1 MTGTTNG
8 KTSADPAVESLQ
20 LKVGGMSCSFCVS
33 TIETAYRRMAGVRD
47 VHVSLAHEEALVR
60 YEPEKITPEKIR
72 ETLRQIGYTV
82 RDPDKVKAFEEQQA
96 EMRNARNKL
105 IVVGALTLISAVL
118 MSLMWFKLAPP
129 EVLKPVLLTAT
140 PLLALATMFG
150 PGWYILTKAYYSL
163 RRAILNQH
171 VLLEFAALAGLIGG
185 VLGLVGFF
193 YDIEV
198 LRFPAAEFFA
208 VSVFVIAYHVL
219 SEWTSLYVR
228 VKASRAVER
237 LLHLQPDSA
246 WVLRDGEAIEVS
258 VQEVRVGDRVRVRP
272 GESIPVDGRVVDGG
286 SSVDM
291 SIVTGE
297 SIPVEKGPGD
307 EVVGG
312 SINQTGSLV
321 VEVTRIGEES
331 FLAQVARYIQEA
343 RAMKPGILQL
353 VDVVLKYFV
362 PGVIGF
368 AGMSFLAWTLGA
380 WLATGEM
387 DISRAIFA
395 TLAVFV
401 MGYPCALGMA
411 TPLAMIRG
419 GGMAAERGVLMRSG
433 EAFHVL
439 KDVRKVVFD
448 KTGTLT
454 RGRPTV
460 TDIVAYQGFG
470 EEALLRRAASA
481 ESASEHP
488 LAAAVLD
495 AAEAKGLRLEA
506 VNDFN
511 AEPGKGVRARLDGH
525 AVYVG
530 NPDWFTGE
538 LAAELPAATRN
549 DIRHMQD
556 EAKTVVLVGEETGGN
571 TTVLGLVAIAD
582 TLKDDAKATISRLRG
597 LGLEPVMITGDNERT
612 AHSVAQDVGIEEVL
626 AQVLPD
632 QKADRVRALQQEGY
646 RVAFVGDG
654 INDAPAL
661 MQADVGIAIGAGTD
675 IAIES
680 ADVILTGERLGG
692 VVDAYQIGGNSYRKT
707 VQNLALAFTFNG
719 IGVPAATTGL
729 VDPVWA
735 MIAMAASVTTVLA
748 NSFGGRLLTGAWQPG
763 AAQKP
768 SVGQAA
774 SPELAEA
781 GTSEVVLKVP
791 GIHCQ
796 GCVDTIQGY
805 LGAEEGIDG
814 VSGDAQA
821 KHVHVVFRPD
831 VLSIERIKAALER
844 IGYRVEAG

>member
-1 MTGTTNG
+1 MTGTAIG

-20 LKVGGMSCSFCVS
+20 LKIGGMSCSFCVS
-33 TIETAYRRMAGVRD
+33 TIEKAYRRMAGVRN

-60 YEPEKITPEKIR
+60 YEPGEITPEKIR
-72 ETLRQIGYTV
+72 ETLRQIGFTV

-96 EMRNARNKL
+96 EMRNARDKL
-105 IVVGALTLISAVL
+105 ILMGVLTLVSAAL

-129 EVLKPVLLTAT
+129 RLLQPVMLAVM
-140 PLLALATMFG
+140 PLLALGTLFG
-150 PGWYILTKAYYSL
+150 PGWYILKKAYYSL
-163 RRAILNQH
+163 RRGILNQH
-171 VLLEFAALAGLIGG
+171 VLLEFAALSGMTGG
-185 VLGLVGFF
+185 GLGLLGHF
-193 YDIEV
+193 YGIEA
-198 LRFPAAEFFA
+198 LRFPAADFFA
-208 VSVFVIAYHVL
+208 VSVFVVAYHVL

-237 LLHLQPDSA
+237 LLDLQPDTA
-246 WVLRDGEAIEVS
+246 WVLRDGEAVEVS
-258 VQEVRVGDRVRVRP
+258 VQEIRIGDRVRVRP
-272 GESIPVDGRVVDGG
+272 GESIPVDGQVVDGG

-297 SIPVEKGPGD
+297 SLPVEKSPGD

-321 VEVTRIGEES
+321 IQVTRIGEES

-362 PGVIGF
+362 PGVIAF
-368 AGMSFLAWTLGA
+368 AGLSFLIWTLGA
-380 WLATGEM
+380 WLVTGEV
-387 DISRAIFA
+387 DVSRAIFA

-401 MGYPCALGMA
+401 MGYPCSLGMA

-433 EAFHVL
+433 EAFHAL

-454 RGRPTV
+454 RGRPAV
-460 TDIVAYQGFG
+460 TDIVAYEGLG
-470 EEALLRRAASA
+470 EDELLRRAASA

-495 AAEAKGLRLEA
+495 AAEAKGLRIA
-506 VNDFN
+506 AADDFN
-511 AEPGKGVRARLDGH
+511 AEPGKGVRARLDGRNL
-525 AVYVG
+525 YVG

-538 LAAELPAATRN
+538 LAAELSALARN
-549 DIRHMQD
+549 DVSRLQD
-556 EAKTVVLVGEETGGN
+556 EAKTVVLVGEETGGD

-582 TLKDDAKATISRLRG
+582 TLKDDARDTIAHLRS
-597 LGLEPVMITGDNERT
+597 LGLEPVMITGDNART
-612 AHSVAQDVGIEEVL
+612 ARSVAREVGIDEVL

-661 MQADVGIAIGAGTD
+661 MQADVGIAVGTGTD

-707 VQNLALAFTFNG
+707 VQNLALAFSFNG
-719 IGVPAATTGL
+719 IGVPAAATGL

-748 NSFGGRLLTGAWQPG
+748 NSFGGRLLTGAWQPEASHPG
-763 AAQKP
+763 AAQEPP
-768 SVGQAA
+768 SAPAG
-774 SPELAEA
+774 A
-781 GTSEVVLKVP
+781 GTNEVVLKVP

-805 LGAEEGIDG
+805 LEAEDGIEK
-814 VSGDAQA
+814 VRGDAGA
-821 KHVHVVFRPD
+821 RSVHVVFRPEAICVD
-831 VLSIERIKAALER
+831 HIENALGR
-844 IGYRVEAG
+844 IGYRVESRR

>member
-1 MTGTTNG
+1 MTQTQFTEPFPG
-8 KTSADPAVESLQ
+8 PALESLQ
-20 LKVGGMSCSFCVS
+20 IKIGGMSCSFCVS
-33 TIETAYRRMAGVRD
+33 TINKAYRRIDGVHD
-47 VHVSLAHEEALVR
+47 VHVSLAHEEALIR
-60 YEPEKITPEKIR
+60 YEPGKITPERLR

-105 IVVGALTLISAVL
+105 IVVGVFTLISAAL

-129 EVLKPVLLTAT
+129 RLLQPVMLTAT

-150 PGWYILTKAYYSL
+150 PGLYILKKAYYSL

-171 VLLEFAALAGLIGG
+171 VLLEFAVLASMIGG
-185 VLGLVGFF
+185 VLGLVGRF
-193 YDIEV
+193 YGIEA
-198 LRFPAAEFFA
+198 LRYPAADFFA
-208 VSVFVIAYHVL
+208 VSVFVTAYHVL

-237 LLHLQPDSA
+237 LLELQPDTA
-246 WVLRDGEAIEVS
+246 WVLRDGEAMEVS
-258 VQEVRVGDRVRVRP
+258 VQEIRVGDRVRVRP

-286 SSVDM
+286 SSVDV

-297 SIPVEKGPGD
+297 AIPMEKGPGD

-362 PGVIGF
+362 PGVIAFAAMGF
-368 AGMSFLAWTLGA
+368 LIWTLGA
-380 WLATGEM
+380 WFVTGEM
-387 DISRAIFA
+387 EVSRAIFA

-433 EAFHVL
+433 EAFHII

-454 RGRPTV
+454 RGKPAV
-460 TDIVAYQGFG
+460 TDIIAYEGLG
-470 EEALLRRAASA
+470 EDELVRRAASA
-481 ESASEHP
+481 ESDSEHP
-488 LAAAVLD
+488 LAAAFLH
-495 AAEAKGLRLEA
+495 AAEAKGLRLLA
-506 VNDFN
+506 VSDFN
-511 AEPGKGVRARLDGH
+511 AEPGKGVRARLDGRTL
-525 AVYVG
+525 YVG
-530 NPDWFTGE
+530 NPNWFTGE
-538 LAAELPAATRN
+538 LAAELPAAARN
-549 DIRHMQD
+549 DVSRLQD
-556 EAKTVVLVGEETGGN
+556 EAKTVVLVGEETGGI
-571 TTVLGLVAIAD
+571 TTIFGLVAISD
-582 TLKDDAKATISRLRG
+582 TLKDDAKATIARLKG

-612 AHSVAQDVGIEEVL
+612 ARRVARDVGIEEVL

-646 RVAFVGDG
+646 RVLFVGDG

-692 VVDAYQIGGNSYRKT
+692 VVDAYEIGGKSYRKT
-707 VQNLALAFTFNG
+707 VQNLVLAFSFNG

-735 MIAMAASVTTVLA
+735 MIAMAASITTVLA
-748 NSFGGRLLTGAWQPG
+748 NSFGGRLVTGAWQP
-763 AAQKP
+763 ATAQRARAMP
-768 SVGQAA
+768 TDPGE
-774 SPELAEA
+774 P

-796 GCVDTIQGY
+796 GCVDTIEGY
-805 LGAEEGIDG
+805 LATEDGIVSVRGEAEG
-814 VSGDAQA
+814 
-821 KHVHVVFRPD
+821 KHVHVAYRPAAIS
-831 VLSIERIKAALER
+831 LRQIEGALER
-844 IGYRVEAG
+844 IGYRVHEA